1 MNRYKKLIGNSAIFA
16 IGSLGSKLISFLL
29 IPFYTFILSKSQFG
43 IVDLIVTAVSMML
56 PVLTFSIYDA
66 VFRFILDKT
75 KNENSIFT
83 NGIFI
88 SSIGS
93 LIGLIMIPLLNKF
106 NVPFSEYI
114 YLLLVTGVFLSL
126 MLNFC
131 RAIGKVKIFAIAGI
145 LGTIV
150 TAGAN
155 IIFLLVFEWG
165 IKGYLISIL
174 LSNIT
179 VILFIVFS
187 TKAWALIK
195 LRYLNRELMISM
207 IMYSLPL
214 IPNAFSWWINTSAD
228 RFFILAFVGASA
240 NGIYAVASKIPTLLN
255 ILNQIFFQSWQMS
268 AVEEFDSHDASMF
281 YTKTFNYFF
290 SFQFIGAAGILV
302 FLKPV
307 MRVIVSPSFYV
318 AWEYIPFLLLSVIY
332 SSLSGFLGT
341 TYTAAKRTA
350 GIFLTTIIGAFSN
363 IVLGFM
369 FVPWLGVQGASF
381 AGFLSF
387 AIVLI
392 IRLVDTRKFMPIS
405 VDINNAVL
413 NHVAIVIMILGLF
426 IFKSIFW
433 GQIVEIILFLCV
445 ILVNRKVFTGIWN
458 LRKREHNQ

>member
-1 MNRYKKLIGNSAIFA
+1 
-16 IGSLGSKLISFLL
+16 
-29 IPFYTFILSKSQFG
+29 
-43 IVDLIVTAVSMML
+43 
-56 PVLTFSIYDA
+56 
-66 VFRFILDKT
+66 
-75 KNENSIFT
+75 
-83 NGIFI
+83 
-88 SSIGS
+88 
-93 LIGLIMIPLLNKF
+93 
-106 NVPFSEYI
+106 
-114 YLLLVTGVFLSL
+114 
-126 MLNFC
+126 
-131 RAIGKVKIFAIAGI
+131 
-145 LGTIV
+145 
-150 TAGAN
+150 
-155 IIFLLVFEWG
+155 
-165 IKGYLISIL
+165 
-174 LSNIT
+174 
-179 VILFIVFS
+179 
-187 TKAWALIK
+187 
-195 LRYLNRELMISM
+195 
-207 IMYSLPL
+207 
-214 IPNAFSWWINTSAD
+214 
-228 RFFILAFVGASA
+228 
-240 NGIYAVASKIPTLLN
+240 
-255 ILNQIFFQSWQMS
+255 
-268 AVEEFDSHDASMF
+268 
-281 YTKTFNYFF
+281 
-290 SFQFIGAAGILV
+290 
-302 FLKPV
+302 